1 MCIRDSRYS
10 YLHLSHNGYAVNGFS
25 STSDE
30 RLKQNWGDSPGLD
43 FIRSL
48 KPKSFEL
55 IEHPEVVR
63 WGFSAQEFEAACDT
77 HNVSKWVVTT
87 DTNTEDGY
95 KFINYAGVVGPL
107 TRALQELDA
116 RFSSVEIS
124 EGLTVSNLE
133 EQIAGSRT
141 QSQSAV
147 DYIADFDAKMLAKQ
161 PQVDQDRADIADL
174 KTRVAALEA
183 AASG

>member
-1 MCIRDSRYS
+1 
-10 YLHLSHNGYAVNGFS
+10 L
-25 STSDE
+25 
-30 RLKQNWGDSPGLD
+30 Q
-43 FIRSL
+43 
-48 KPKSFEL
+48 PKSFEF
-55 IEHPEVVR
+55 IEAPGIVR
-63 WGFSAQEFEAACDT
+63 WGFSAQAVEKACDD
-77 HNVSKWVVTT
+77 HGISKSLVTT
-87 DTNTEDGY
+87 DSNTEAGH
-95 KFINYAGVVGPL
+95 KFIDYTSLVGPL

-133 EQIAGSRT
+133 EQIAGSKT